1 MEIRV
6 LKVRREENLDELKG
20 VITTG
25 HTVIGQGQG
34 GWQVPAPSQIGDLA
48 VWYSGD
54 PQQKFV
60 AYGWVCGLPYKPK
73 GEQRKYYGPV
83 CGVTRL
89 PRGPKSRAEVGA
101 RSGFMADAD
110 EVIPMAQT
118 VTRNHNAF
126 LLALGFSPR
135 FVEGREHISA
145 EVVRCIETAGAAQ

>member
-60 AYGWVCGLPYKPK
+60 AYGWVCGLP
-73 GEQRKYYGPV
+73 
-83 CGVTRL
+83 
-89 PRGPKSRAEVGA
+89 
-101 RSGFMADAD
+101 
-110 EVIPMAQT
+110 
-118 VTRNHNAF
+118 
-126 LLALGFSPR
+126 
-135 FVEGREHISA
+135 GREHISA